1 MKKNRSPIYRKPLF
15 IDGIDIN
22 NIHCYTY
29 KEMLEAE
36 AKNHNAD
43 IQFAIY
49 RYLDHNYWRCAAFD
63 AEAKKEYL
71 KNKKFHDE
79 KIAEKYQAYLREDP
93 DEKYSSV
100 KKNYIH
106 HIAYEISNKASE
118 VWLKKAFSQN
128 HSEALFVYA
137 EREITKIKE
146 NNTGDINKALS
157 LLERA
162 LKLGSTKAA
171 EELIILYLNG
181 KYGIPQNEKRA
192 DEIKSMYDPKDYKFY
207 LSEDKTYCS
216 ITKINK
222 ILLNNTELCNH
233 MVDLYHKMALLK
245 EKLDALIKEGKSYY
259 KDYKIIGEISFFIDN
274 PIEIEGMKTY
284 DNATCDWKL
293 VFDEKPVPEIV
304 EALDFWENHNKND
317 LYFPQSFICRA
328 THDFIYPKK
337 KLLNINCNY
346 IPYEVFENASSKNF
360 YHNITLLIAKYP
372 VPVKQLNKN
381 PEEYLRYS
389 NYYRERNLHRNLF
402 WFEKKKILKI
412 ARRMLEYEF
421 EINSTGNKIKKE
433 LEEFSKTTFP
443 DKDEFFFEQ
452 RLNYKF
458 CHPFGI
464 ITKKDA
470 MYSKYVDSML
480 NIS

>member
-1 MKKNRSPIYRKPLF
+1 
-15 IDGIDIN
+15 
-22 NIHCYTY
+22 
-29 KEMLEAE
+29 
-36 AKNHNAD
+36 
-43 IQFAIY
+43 
-49 RYLDHNYWRCAAFD
+49 
-63 AEAKKEYL
+63 
-71 KNKKFHDE
+71 
-79 KIAEKYQAYLREDP
+79 
-93 DEKYSSV
+93 
-100 KKNYIH
+100 
-106 HIAYEISNKASE
+106 
-118 VWLKKAFSQN
+118 
-128 HSEALFVYA
+128 
-137 EREITKIKE
+137 
-146 NNTGDINKALS
+146 
-157 LLERA
+157 
-162 LKLGSTKAA
+162 
-171 EELIILYLNG
+171 
-181 KYGIPQNEKRA
+181 
-192 DEIKSMYDPKDYKFY
+192 DPKDYKFY

-216 ITKINK
+216 IKKINK

-245 EKLDALIKEGKSYY
+245 EKLDALIKEGKTYY

-293 VFDEKPVPEIV
+293 VFDEKPIPEIV

-389 NYYRERNLHRNLF
+389 NYYKERNLHRNLF

-433 LEEFSKTTFP
+433 LEEFSKTSFP
-443 DKDEFFFEQ
+443 DTDEFFFEQ

-480 NIS
+480 NISLSSMGYTGYGKKDNYSDNWLEFFWDLPYCKYHLCYTNHNLFDHCNLGMKDILKMNLKKFSPCYEISWVFWENDEQDEQDETEEV